1 MPSANVIQLR
11 QMLSEK
17 FPGLRLRLNG
27 SPAAGRLWPTGLAQ
41 IDEPLSGGLPKGA
54 LTEVVS
60 TGKSSGGAT
69 LMRALL
75 AQAAVANQIATL
87 VDSQDALD
95 VTAMGEAALSRLLW
109 VRCRTAEEAM
119 KAADLILRDANLPLL
134 LMDLKMA
141 PPAQLRRIP
150 ATTWYR
156 FQRLVE
162 ETEAIGVVF
171 TPSPMISPAR
181 VRITLPEQFSLRALE
196 SDAGQLLAELRM
208 ETVDLRH
215 GAGTETALLNTA

>member
-1 MPSANVIQLR
+1 
-11 QMLSEK
+11 
-17 FPGLRLRLNG
+17 
-27 SPAAGRLWPTGLAQ
+27 
-41 IDEPLSGGLPKGA
+41 
-54 LTEVVS
+54 
-60 TGKSSGGAT
+60 
-69 LMRALL
+69 
-75 AQAAVANQIATL
+75 
-87 VDSQDALD
+87 
-95 VTAMGEAALSRLLW
+95 MGEAALSRLLW